1 MIRAALILGCAAG
14 SLIALSG
21 CESTVDAARKLAKQ
35 GEAAFQ
41 AKGISVGRVNREIKI
56 LHSTLLEDANGS
68 AVVIEVR
75 NASRDAVTGAP
86 IALNVR
92 DRSGHSIFENNDP
105 GLEPALTHLP
115 LLLPG
120 EQFLW
125 VNDQLQ
131 PNGTPASVI
140 ARIGSGTRPS
150 SAPSA
155 FPISGVS
162 VVNDPTS
169 GAEANGKVKNTLSV
183 TQRHLVIYGV
193 ASRAG
198 RVVAA
203 GRAILT
209 RLNAGKTAPFHIF
222 FIGNPAG
229 AQLFVSAPPSVP

>member
-1 MIRAALILGCAAG
+1 MIRAVIVIALAGCG
-14 SLIALSG
+14 LIALVG
-21 CESTVDAARKLAKQ
+21 CESTIDAAKKLSKQ

-41 AKGISVGRVNREIKI
+41 AKGISVGRVNREIQI
-56 LHSTLLEDANGS
+56 VHSTLLGDANGS

-75 NASRDAVTGAP
+75 NVSRGAVNGAP

-92 DRSGHSIFENNDP
+92 DRAGHSIFENNDP

-115 LLLPG
+115 LLAAG

-140 ARIGSGTRPS
+140 ARIGAGTHPVKVPPS
-150 SAPSA
+150 
-155 FPISGVS
+155 FPISAVS
-162 VVNDPTS
+162 VTNDPTS
-169 GAEANGKVKNTLSV
+169 GAEANGKVKNTLPV
-183 TQRHLVIYGV
+183 VQRHLVIFGV
-193 ASRAG
+193 ARRG
-198 RVVAA
+198 GQIVAA

-209 RLNAGKTAPFHIF
+209 RLNAGQTAPFHIF

-229 AQLFVSAPPSVP
+229 AQLSVTAPPAVF